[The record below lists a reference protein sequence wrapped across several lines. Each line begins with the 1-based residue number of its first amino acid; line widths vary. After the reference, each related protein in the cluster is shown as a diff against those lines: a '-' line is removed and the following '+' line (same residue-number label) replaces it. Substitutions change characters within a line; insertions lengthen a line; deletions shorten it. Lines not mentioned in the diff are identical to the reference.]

1 MDGPRPISYPVEE
14 LQVRI
19 NESVSCGKWPNRK
32 VGYLVGKSLLYMAW
46 LSTRT

>member
-1 MDGPRPISYPVEE
+1 MDRPRSYPVEE
-14 LQVRI
+14 IQDRV
-19 NESVSCGKWPNRK
+19 NESVRWGKWPNRK